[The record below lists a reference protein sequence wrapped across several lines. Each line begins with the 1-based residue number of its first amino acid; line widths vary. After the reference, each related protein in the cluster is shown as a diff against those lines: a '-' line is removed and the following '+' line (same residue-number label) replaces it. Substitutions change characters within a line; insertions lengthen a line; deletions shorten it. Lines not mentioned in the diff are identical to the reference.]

1 MAAYVDPRELTP
13 GYNHSQGKG
22 VAAYWGVLRDGSR
35 EVWRCARIPRHRP
48 HMSPVIARHCAEAEL
63 ERRLQG
69 ATSVLDALHCAPC
82 WLFWDLGQVAAGSG
96 ADQDAASYALRG
108 LCPRCAG
115 PAARVRLAVLEREE
129 TSVR

>member
-1 MAAYVDPRELTP
+1 MAGYVDPRELTP
-13 GYNHSQGKG
+13 GYSHSQGKG

-48 HMSPVIARHCAEAEL
+48 HMAPVIAVHCAEAEL

-69 ATSVLDALHCAPC
+69 AKSVLGALHCAPC
-82 WLFWDLGQVAAGSG
+82 WAFWDLGATAQGGLPEAE
-96 ADQDAASYALRG
+96 ASALMRG

-115 PAARVRLAVLEREE
+115 RTARVRIAVLEREE
-129 TSVR
+129 ASVR